1 MALAVQHVF
10 INFFKINLEIKTK
23 LENCPEEFRDLQEFL
38 DSTLR
43 KIKEQSRRNLISYIF
58 YKGYYDSV
66 F

>member
-43 KIKEQSRRNLISYIF
+43 KINLKNKVEEI
-58 YKGYYDSV
+58 
-66 F
+66 